1 MFKHSHSINQ
11 PKENVVLSDATTVE
25 KQMNVPERATVQE
38 KDTTPSALRELL
50 EKNLKW
56 SQIIYEQNRKLNNKL
71 LWMAVSSWLRMLL
84 IVVPL
89 ILGILYLPSLFQK
102 LQGQYGSLLN
112 SAATGKT
119 SPDSI
124 ESLLKILPLNDIQ
137 RQQLKTILK

>member
-1 MFKHSHSINQ
+1 MFKH
-11 PKENVVLSDATTVE
+11 
-25 KQMNVPERATVQE
+25 RATPEVIAKE
-38 KDTTPSALRELL
+38 TSSEADVVIVPKTTTPVLEKTSPDTVKELL